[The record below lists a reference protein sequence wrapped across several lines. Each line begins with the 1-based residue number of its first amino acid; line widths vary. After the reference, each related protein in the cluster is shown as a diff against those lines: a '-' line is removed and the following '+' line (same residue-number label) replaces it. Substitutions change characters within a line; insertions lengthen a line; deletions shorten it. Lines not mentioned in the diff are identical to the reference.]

1 MPKYRIDQALQDG
14 RQAATHIRRHGGS
27 PLAAA
32 YAQIEAAFS
41 PSACHARFKER
52 VAALMRSGP
61 TDPEVRMRYRIL
73 AERHRAA
80 GLVDAI
86 ALVEGLRGWRNHG
99 ACRYGTQLGRQWPP
113 PPCLDDPRRTSPDLA
128 GGAPVHAGV
137 LRRHLGR
144 GARGRICRARIGQ
157 GRRQARR
164 GRLIRRGAQAAKA
177 ALALPTMAS
186 NAAGSRIAR
195 SESTLR
201 STMTPALARPS
212 MNLL

>member
-1 MPKYRIDQALQDG
+1 MPKYRIDQALQHG

-80 GLVDAI
+80 GLVEAI

-157 GRRQARR
+157 GAGRPDAAASFVVALRPPRRPWPCRRWPRTPPVPGSR
-164 GRLIRRGAQAAKA
+164 GRRAPCG
-177 ALALPTMAS
+177 P
-186 NAAGSRIAR
+186 
-195 SESTLR
+195 
-201 STMTPALARPS
+201 P
-212 MNLL
+212 